1 MPNQTLPPLLP
12 DIVVLITRDGVL
24 LEHIAGRGVLSADK
38 APEPI
43 GRPIE
48 SMWPASVSAP
58 IKQLVRHA
66 IADRSTVQGHIE
78 HGDGFQV
85 RVTAQ
90 GPDRAIC
97 VIRAQT
103 AAPAGDAAPDGVSAP
118 RFDRRGFL
126 RRLKD
131 SMASGALREKPTAV
145 AVIHVD
151 GLAEITRIIDMRVS
165 NLVIGAAVERLQPG
179 STTAGEPMWYLG
191 QLSDSVLALV
201 VESADR
207 DAVEA
212 CVAHVCESLREPIKV
227 GDAAFSL
234 TPYAGVAIL
243 GQDANSPRMLID
255 HARAAANEARNTG
268 KCTVRFFSDTL
279 RLRSL
284 ARLDIAQELRA
295 AIAERAIRLRYFGRY
310 DLATGRRV
318 AHVGYLHW
326 QHPVRGEVRA
336 AEFVGVAE
344 ATGLARFMSR
354 SALAC
359 LLEDFP
365 ALRQADP
372 DVRISFGALR
382 HHLLHEDFVADIAA
396 FVAEGAV
403 PAERLELRISERTL
417 MAQVPSVCESLKDM
431 GIQLVVDEVGRGM
444 SSLDQLARASLWGL
458 QLDRSWAVGLRHDP
472 VALKVCRAGMAVAAS
487 LGLTPIA
494 TGVDDEQQRQALLVL
509 GCRQGMGDFY
519 PHVEGT
525 TREMPEVRRSG
536 QSG

>member
-1 MPNQTLPPLLP
+1 M
-12 DIVVLITRDGVL
+12 
-24 LEHIAGRGVLSADK
+24 LEHIAGRGIFSLDE

-43 GRPIE
+43 GQSIE
-48 SMWPASVSAP
+48 AMWPASVSVP

-66 IADRSTVQGHIE
+66 IAERCTVQGHIE
-78 HGDGFQV
+78 HGPGFQV

-103 AAPAGDAAPDGVSAP
+103 ADSAYEAAADSTSAP

-131 SMASGALREKPTAV
+131 SIASAALREKPTAV

-151 GLAEITRIIDMRVS
+151 GLAEIARIIDMRVS
-165 NLVIGAAVERLQPG
+165 EQMLSAAVERLQ
-179 STTAGEPMWYLG
+179 SMDAAASEPTWYLG

-207 DAVEA
+207 DAIEA
-212 CVAHVCESLREPIKV
+212 CVERVCKSLRAPIKV
-227 GDAAFSL
+227 GDAAFNL

-243 GQDANSPRMLID
+243 GQDATSPRTLLD
-255 HARAAANEARNTG
+255 HARAASNEARNTG
-268 KCTVRFFSDTL
+268 TLNLRFFSDTL
-279 RLRSL
+279 QLRSL

-295 AIAERAIRLRYFGRY
+295 AIAEREIRLRYFGRY

-354 SALAC
+354 SALAS
-359 LLEDFP
+359 LREDF
-365 ALRQADP
+365 ATLEQEDP

-382 HHLLHEDFVADIAA
+382 HHILHKDFVADIAA
-396 FVAEGAV
+396 FIAEGAV
-403 PAERLELRISERTL
+403 SPERLELRISERTL

-458 QLDRSWAVGLRHDP
+458 QLDRSWAVGLLRDP
-472 VALKVCRAGMAVAAS
+472 VALKVCRTGITVAAS

-494 TGVDDEQQRQALLVL
+494 TGVDDELQRQALLDL
-509 GCRQGMGDFY
+509 GCRQGIGDLY
-519 PHVEGT
+519 RQLAGT
-525 TREMPEVRRSG
+525 ASEMSEARRSE
-536 QSG
+536 QSRQHRAKLHSGI

>member
-1 MPNQTLPPLLP
+1 MPDKTLPPLLP

-24 LEHIAGRGVLSADK
+24 LQHIAGGGVLSSDK

-48 SMWPASVSAP
+48 SLWPAPVSLP

-66 IADRSTVQGHIE
+66 IADRSTVQAHIE
-78 HGDGFQV
+78 HGHGFHV
-85 RVTAQ
+85 KVTAQ

-97 VIRAQT
+97 IIRAQM
-103 AAPAGDAAPDGVSAP
+103 APFAVEAPEGVSAP

-131 SMASGALREKPTAV
+131 SITSAALREKPTAV

-151 GLAEITRIIDMRVS
+151 GLAEITRIIDMSVS
-165 NLVIGAAVERLQPG
+165 EQVIVAAVGRLKPS
-179 STTAGEPMWYLG
+179 STSVGEPAWYLG

-207 DAVEA
+207 DAIEA
-212 CVAHVCESLREPIKV
+212 CVGQVCESLRAPIKV
-227 GDAAFSL
+227 GNAAFNL

-243 GQDANSPRMLID
+243 GQDAKSPGMLLD
-255 HARAAANEARNTG
+255 HARAAANEARSTG
-268 KCTVRFFSDTL
+268 KFDVRFFSDTL

-310 DLATGRRV
+310 DLATGRKV

-326 QHPVRGEVRA
+326 QHPVRGDVRA

-344 ATGLARFMSR
+344 ATGLARMLSR

-365 ALRQADP
+365 ALQHADP
-372 DVRISFGALR
+372 EVRISFGALR
-382 HHLLHEDFVADIAA
+382 HHILHKDFVADIAA
-396 FVAEGAV
+396 FVAEGAM

-417 MAQVPSVCESLKDM
+417 MAQMPSVCESLKDM

-444 SSLDQLARASLWGL
+444 SSLDRLARASLWGL
-458 QLDRSWAVGLRHDP
+458 QLDRSWTVGLRHDA

-494 TGVDDEQQRQALLVL
+494 TGVDDAEQRQALLDL
-509 GCRQGMGDFY
+509 GCRQGMGDLY
-519 PHVEGT
+519 RHAAGT
-525 TREMPEVRRSG
+525 TREMPTARSSG
-536 QSG
+536 QKR